1 MSYTSYSDT
10 STSDNYELPE
20 IVNLDTAASCSA
32 QGFISPSKLSSSYLC
47 NDSLSQRLQS
57 ATCILLEDAS
67 ILNSDS
73 SDPLTENNIQ
83 ISNENSDES
92 NLKKYLQETSE
103 GKIIL
108 SAYYNNNETLN
119 SVLRSRLVRLII
131 KAEKDRILSRISV
144 TEKLINFVITTFRF
158 QKLAGDI
165 VKIFKG
171 ESCNTYYTPF
181 TCKNG
186 VRIQAS
192 GKLWEHYNYI
202 KGDLRK
208 QGILLQ
214 RSISKPIQETYAQTE
229 IDEDKL
235 QWLFQHTE
243 PWEQVYEYWNNTY
256 RARNKLLMQDKLN
269 VLEYFNKFPC
279 LRLNKGQQL
288 VTGKIYV

>member
-192 GKLWEHYNYI
+192 
-202 KGDLRK
+202 
-208 QGILLQ
+208 
-214 RSISKPIQETYAQTE
+214 
-229 IDEDKL
+229 EDKL

>member
-103 GKIIL
+103 
-108 SAYYNNNETLN
+108 
-119 SVLRSRLVRLII
+119 VRLII

>member
-1 MSYTSYSDT
+1 RY

-103 GKIIL
+103 
-108 SAYYNNNETLN
+108 
-119 SVLRSRLVRLII
+119 VRLII

-192 GKLWEHYNYI
+192 
-202 KGDLRK
+202 
-208 QGILLQ
+208 
-214 RSISKPIQETYAQTE
+214 
-229 IDEDKL
+229 EDKL